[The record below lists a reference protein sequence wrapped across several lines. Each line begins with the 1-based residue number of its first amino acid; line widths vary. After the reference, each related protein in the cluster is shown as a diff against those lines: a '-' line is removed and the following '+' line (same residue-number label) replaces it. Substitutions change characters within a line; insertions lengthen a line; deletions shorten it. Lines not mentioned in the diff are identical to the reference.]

1 MSTPVMLAPATT
13 GQVIAD
19 VRSLLRGQ
27 PVFMAGSLVAADT
40 YGIGTYHDVDLFC
53 PTQNVLISV
62 AQQLLGHG
70 YTLDDRFARV
80 WQRWLRYG
88 MKGWHTNS
96 LRLMSPGGVET
107 NLVYKTTDGHAATSL
122 AEVLESFDF
131 GLLGMGWDLETDKF
145 RDMRNYLFPD
155 EMSQLYVGTSQPVPP
170 DEIALPMM
178 PNKRSNWR
186 NGFISQYNGLRE
198 MGRYA
203 KYHTYGYDMSLVKD
217 DLATGY
223 RMAALYYSTGFK
235 PEHAQLEQIYSAIA
249 EHIELDHIDE
259 LALASKDIDYQDDL
273 DVIMEAL
280 E

>member
-1 MSTPVMLAPATT
+1 MTTSVLAAVPTST
-13 GQVIAD
+13 VIAD
-19 VRSLLRGQ
+19 VRQLLRGK

-40 YGIGTYHDVDLFC
+40 YGMGEYHDVDLFC
-53 PTQNVLISV
+53 PTQSVLVSV
-62 AQQLLGHG
+62 GQYLIDNG
-70 YTLDDRFARV
+70 YTLDDRFSRV
-80 WQRWLRYG
+80 WERWLRYG
-88 MKGWHTNS
+88 LKGWHTNS

-107 NLVYKTTDGHAATSL
+107 NLVYKLTEGHAATSL

-131 GLLGMGWDLETDKF
+131 GLLGTGWDLEHDTF
-145 RDMRNYLFPD
+145 RDMRSYLFPD
-155 EMSQLYVGTSQPVPP
+155 ARVDDLVIGR
-170 DEIALPMM
+170 LPMM

-186 NGFISQYNGLRE
+186 QGFISQYNGLRE

-203 KYHTYGYDMSLVKD
+203 KYYKYGYPMDLIKD

-235 PEHAQLEQIYSAIA
+235 PEHPQMEAIYSAIA

-259 LALASKDIDYQDDL
+259 LELAAKDIDYTDSL
-273 DVIMEAL
+273 DAIMEAL

>member
-1 MSTPVMLAPATT
+1 MTSVMLAPATT

-40 YGIGTYHDVDLFC
+40 CGIGTYHDVDLFC

-131 GLLGMGWDLETDKF
+131 GLLGMGWDLEHDQF
-145 RDMRNYLFPD
+145 RDMRSYLFPQWTGLD
-155 EMSQLYVGTSQPVPP
+155 PHQP
-170 DEIALPMM
+170 LPMM